1 MMVVVLSIFFE
12 KKKRGFGREGVL
24 CSLFFVRCSLFFV
37 RSLGGKDF
45 KEFEDF
51 EDGVML

>member
-1 MMVVVLSIFFE
+1 MMVVVLNIFLR
-12 KKKRGFGREGVL
+12 KKMAGFWLGGG
-24 CSLFFVRCSLFFV
+24 SLFFVRCSLFFV